1 MTATL
6 PTNKPITTG
15 QLRSMVASATA
26 QVERYK
32 AERKQVELC
41 GVEDYQL
48 YADQRFWAGYAVAA
62 GVLLR
67 QIGGA
72 E

>member
-6 PTNKPITTG
+6 PTDKPITTG
-15 QLRSMVASATA
+15 QLRGMVASANT

-32 AERKQVELC
+32 AERKQVESY
-41 GVEDYQL
+41 GIEDFQL

-62 GVLLR
+62 GALLR
-67 QIGGA
+67 QVGG
-72 E
+72 ES